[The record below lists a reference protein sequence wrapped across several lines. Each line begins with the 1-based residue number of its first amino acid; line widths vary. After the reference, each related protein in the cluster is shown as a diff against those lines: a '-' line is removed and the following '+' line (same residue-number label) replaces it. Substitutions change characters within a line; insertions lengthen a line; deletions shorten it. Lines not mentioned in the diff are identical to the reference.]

1 MKTLIAYSSKTGNT
15 KKLAEAANDLIG
27 GEKVICPTN
36 EAPEPAGFDLVVLGF
51 WLQAGKPDPKSS
63 EYLSRIGEARLFL
76 LATHGA
82 AARSAHVEKAMAH
95 ARELASGAR
104 IAGTFSCQGEVSPT
118 FLEKSRKKEPQP
130 PWLGDAPA
138 AVGHPDNVDIDR
150 LKESLKAGLPEFI
163 A

>member
-15 KKLAEAANDLIG
+15 KKLAEAADDLIA
-27 GEKVICPTN
+27 GEKVICPIS
-36 EAPEPAGFDLVVLGF
+36 EAPDPAGFDLVVLGF

-63 EYLSRIGEARLFL
+63 EYLSRMSDARLFL
-76 LATHGA
+76 FATHGA
-82 AARSAHVEKAMAH
+82 AAGSAHVEKAMAQ

-104 IAGTFSCQGEVSPT
+104 LAGTFSCPGEVSPA
-118 FLEKSRKKEPQP
+118 FLEKARKKDPQP

-138 AVGHPDNVDIDR
+138 AVGHPDNADIER
-150 LKESLKAGLPEFI
+150 LKDALKAGLPEFM

>member
-1 MKTLIAYSSKTGNT
+1 MKTLIVYSSKTGNT

-27 GEKVICPTN
+27 GDKLICSIS
-36 EAPEPAGFDLVVLGF
+36 EAPDPAGFDLVVLGF

-63 EYLSRIGEARLFL
+63 EYLSRMGDTRMFL

-82 AARSAHVEKAMAH
+82 AAGSAHVEKAMAH
-95 ARELASGAR
+95 ARQLAANAK
-104 IAGTFSCQGEVSPT
+104 IAGAFSCPGEVSLA
-118 FLEKSRKKEPQP
+118 FLEKARKKDPQP

-138 AVGHPDNVDIDR
+138 AVGHPDNADIRR
-150 LKESLKAGLPEFI
+150 LGDALKAGLPQFM